1 VKLHPDSR
9 EFIEL
14 LTSHGVERVLVGGH
28 AVAYHGYPRFTG
40 DIDFFFRPTVEN
52 ARRLRSALDEFGFT
66 QLELTPEQLIE
77 PGRVVQLGRP
87 PNRID
92 LLSTISGVDFD
103 TVWTGRIE
111 GQVDGLTV
119 DIIGLGELLQNKRAS
134 GRLKD
139 LADLEELEG
148 D

>member
-1 VKLHPDSR
+1 MKLHPDSR

-103 TVWTGRIE
+103 TVWNGRIE